1 MPGWSEIL
9 NEIAGAGPNG
19 VDAVRHK
26 SMKAFADYR
35 KRNVIAYYSGWLQKP
50 GAPNVSIND
59 GDKNGFMA
67 TIHKMDR
74 TKGLDL
80 ILHTPGGSIPATDSI
95 VDYLHQMFENN
106 IEVFIPQ
113 LAMSAGTMIACSS
126 RKIYMGKQSSIGP
139 FDPQYRG
146 VPCHGVIEEFE
157 TAISESSRKP
167 SSLPFWRAIVEK
179 YDPTFLGECK
189 KSIQMAYEFVKNQL
203 QNCMFAGKPNSKHL
217 AGMVVGKLGDHKAT
231 KTHERHFNA
240 DFARSCGLVVEN
252 IENDQALQDA
262 VLSVHHCFMHT
273 FTFGR
278 ASKII
283 ENGGGVAVYLA

>member
-1 MPGWSEIL
+1 
-9 NEIAGAGPNG
+9 
-19 VDAVRHK
+19 
-26 SMKAFADYR
+26 
-35 KRNVIAYYSGWLQKP
+35 
-50 GAPNVSIND
+50 
-59 GDKNGFMA
+59 
-67 TIHKMDR
+67 
-74 TKGLDL
+74 
-80 ILHTPGGSIPATDSI
+80 
-95 VDYLHQMFENN
+95 
-106 IEVFIPQ
+106 
-113 LAMSAGTMIACSS
+113 
-126 RKIYMGKQSSIGP
+126 
-139 FDPQYRG
+139 
-146 VPCHGVIEEFE
+146 
-157 TAISESSRKP
+157 
-167 SSLPFWRAIVEK
+167 
-179 YDPTFLGECK
+179 
-189 KSIQMAYEFVKNQL
+189 MAYEFVKNQL